1 MIFTSGDA
9 KVKKV
14 CPGGKEQQLYL
25 ERKQQSGTYIYHVL
39 LATDTFT
46 LLGCEK
52 RDIIM
57 LKYIHPN
64 EYAI

>member
-25 ERKQQSGTYIYHVL
+25 ERKQQSGTYISRPAGNRHIHVTRL
-39 LATDTFT
+39 
-46 LLGCEK
+46 
-52 RDIIM
+52 
-57 LKYIHPN
+57 
-64 EYAI
+64 